1 MIINNLK
8 AFIFLTSHNRLKL
21 IFLLFLM
28 TTSILFDV
36 ISVGSLLPLITFI
49 VNKDLN
55 ISFLNISFGFN
66 NNFHLVMIIIFLIF
80 LLKIIFEFFYKR
92 YNANFIIYNSMYF
105 QEKITEKYLNEDYS
119 YFIKKNS
126 SIFLRNINE
135 DIKQLNTNLVLPFIT
150 IVSGVIT
157 FLGFFTLLLITSY
170 KVTIIVFLF
179 LSSSSFLFIK
189 ILEKKMLFLGNQR
202 KKSFLLLTSFTKQT
216 FDGIREL
223 KLLNK
228 EFLFIEAFKK
238 NLNRLANVGVYR
250 NIFSII
256 PRMYFELSLV
266 VFLLAIINIT
276 SEPQLILPT
285 LAVYGAVAIRL
296 IPSFNLLISSIQ
308 NINFSQAVIDDLGSY
323 LQEKNSIEPI
333 KNKNTH
339 IKFLDKIKYS
349 NISFKY
355 NEIDTNLFQDLNI
368 EIKKNSC
375 IGVVGASGIGKSTLA
390 DIISGLLKPNSGNI
404 FIDDSRIDHKNY
416 YGLTVKFS
424 YIQQKI
430 FLFDEILAVN
440 IALETDL
447 KKIDFNKIVN
457 VLRIV
462 KLEKFINQ
470 LNFKCGQFGS
480 NLSVGQIQRVGIAR
494 ALYAEKDVLIFDET
508 MSNLD
513 SENKENILNLVK
525 EIKSSK
531 TIIIISHDKDSLVH
545 CDKIYELKNKIIK
558 EINL

>member
-1 MIINNLK
+1 
-8 AFIFLTSHNRLKL
+8 
-21 IFLLFLM
+21 
-28 TTSILFDV
+28 
-36 ISVGSLLPLITFI
+36 
-49 VNKDLN
+49 
-55 ISFLNISFGFN
+55 
-66 NNFHLVMIIIFLIF
+66 
-80 LLKIIFEFFYKR
+80 
-92 YNANFIIYNSMYF
+92 MYF

-189 ILEKKMLFLGNQR
+189 ILGKKMLFLGNQR

-266 VFLLAIINIT
+266 VFLLAIIKIT

-285 LAVYGAVAIRL
+285 LAVYGAVAFRL

-323 LQEKNSIEPI
+323 LQEKNSIGSI
-333 KNKNTH
+333 KNKNTQ

-355 NEIDTNLFQDLNI
+355 NQIDTNLFQDLNI

-375 IGVVGASGIGKSTLA
+375 IGIVGTSGIGKSTLA
-390 DIISGLLKPNSGNI
+390 DIISGLLKPNGGNI
-404 FIDDSRIDHKNY
+404 FIDDSRIDQKNY
-416 YGLTVKFS
+416 YGLTEKFS

-447 KKIDFNKIVN
+447 KKIDFNKIDN
-457 VLRIV
+457 VLSIV

-513 SENKENILNLVK
+513 NENKENILNLVK